1 MPRLLLKPI
10 FRCEK
15 YPCFI
20 ENIHLRSWL
29 GIIFIFIKKES
40 WCIELS
46 EQLASWDKKPR
57 WQFLRLQAEGDITFG
72 SKEPSPSLFK
82 AGSKTYYFV
91 YFFFFFWGG
100 RGSSKKIW
108 LQQSPSISKCC
119 LKRKALKSSCTWTSC
134 CCNSHSYTNNVK
146 SNCY

>member
-91 YFFFFFWGG
+91 YFFSFLGG
-100 RGSSKKIW
+100 RGSSNKIW

-119 LKRKALKSSCTWTSC
+119 LKRKALKSSCMWTSC
-134 CCNSHSYTNNVK
+134 CCNSQSFTNNVK
-146 SNCY
+146 SNYY